1 MIGLELS
8 TRARK
13 GPKDSVAKSLQSR
26 LHGIFQMT
34 DCWRQQPKTNLNLNN
49 FNFVKNS

>member
-1 MIGLELS
+1 MIELELS

-26 LHGIFQMT
+26 LHVILQMT
-34 DCWRQQPKTNLNLNN
+34 DSWRQQPKANINLNN

>member
-1 MIGLELS
+1 MIELELS

-13 GPKDSVAKSLQSR
+13 EDSIAKSLQSR
-26 LHGIFQMT
+26 LHVILQMT
-34 DCWRQQPKTNLNLNN
+34 DSWRQQPKANINLNN